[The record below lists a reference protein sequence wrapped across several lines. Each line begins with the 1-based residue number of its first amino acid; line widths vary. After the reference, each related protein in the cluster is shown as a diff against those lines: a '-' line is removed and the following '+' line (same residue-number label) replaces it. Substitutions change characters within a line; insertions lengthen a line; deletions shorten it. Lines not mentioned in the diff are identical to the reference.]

1 MEISKQL
8 HLLRV
13 FQRHQMKYALY
24 LGVELRESPNDP
36 TESQENAGLT

>member
-13 FQRHQMKYALY
+13 FQRHQMKYALN
-24 LGVELRESPNDP
+24 LEAELREGPNDP
-36 TESQENAGLT
+36 TDNQEMLA